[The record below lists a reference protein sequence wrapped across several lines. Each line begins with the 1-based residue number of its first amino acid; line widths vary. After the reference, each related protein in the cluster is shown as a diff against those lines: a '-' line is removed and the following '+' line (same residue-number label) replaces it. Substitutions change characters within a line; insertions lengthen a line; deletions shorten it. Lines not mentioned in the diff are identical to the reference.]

1 MISEEKMVHV
11 ASYLLAAAAIIIL
24 IKKSRDPREHG
35 VIVTVFKDRNA
46 MAFGGVLT
54 IVALVTDFVHD
65 GFLGMWNGL
74 VGELVF
80 GFILAAVIHFV
91 SKWKNATKG

>member
-1 MISEEKMVHV
+1 MILEGMMVHV
-11 ASYLLAAAAIIIL
+11 ASYLLAAAALIIL
-24 IKKSRDPREHG
+24 IKRSLDPRQHG

-46 MAFGGVLT
+46 MAFGGVMT
-54 IVALVTDFVHD
+54 IFALIMDFVHD

-80 GFILAAVIHFV
+80 GFILAAIIHFV
-91 SKWKNATKG
+91 SKWKNATKI